1 MDIEKYREFRQE
13 LIDEAFGV
21 SDDKNDDYTVG
32 SQDALHN
39 FKSVAERRD
48 MHPMDVLMVYKQK
61 HQDAI
66 DNFVRTRGESESE
79 PIRQRIIDDI
89 NYSVLLLALYN
100 DLQDDE
106 EKPDRPKSQFN
117 FDGWHVKLHGDQEP
131 IKTYTF
137 PEEEDEETA
146 RAKALSDYSG
156 PEVVVDS
163 ETKPII

>member
-1 MDIEKYREFRQE
+1 MKHEEYREFRQD

-21 SDDKNDDYTVG
+21 SDDKNEDYTVG
-32 SQDALHN
+32 SDDALEN

-66 DNFVRTRGESESE
+66 DNFVRTRGKSESE

-100 DLQDDE
+100 DLK
-106 EKPDRPKSQFN
+106 EK
-117 FDGWHVKLHGDQEP
+117 QEN
-131 IKTYTF
+131 
-137 PEEEDEETA
+137 E
-146 RAKALSDYSG
+146 
-156 PEVVVDS
+156 
-163 ETKPII
+163 